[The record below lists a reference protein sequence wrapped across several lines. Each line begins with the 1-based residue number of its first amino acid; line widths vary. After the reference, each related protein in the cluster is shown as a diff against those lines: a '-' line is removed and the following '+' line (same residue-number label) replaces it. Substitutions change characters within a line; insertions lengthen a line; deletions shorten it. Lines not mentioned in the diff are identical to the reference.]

1 MDGSQAIAAGA
12 ALSAFTLDAQHDRLM
27 RLAFPRN
34 DGPESI
40 LLPNRLRAHEEVSRC
55 FRVVVELL
63 SDDARIPLKAMMA
76 RMVTISLVREDGS
89 LRYFNGYVTEFR
101 FLRTDGGF
109 AFYQMVLEPWLALA
123 KLRKDNVSFHGKS
136 VIELTELTFAHYRQ
150 ADWRTH
156 IIDEDPRMTC
166 ANQYDETDYN
176 HLHRRWEA
184 LGLMYSYEHRPDGH
198 TLWLYDKSYLAQ
210 PVDPTGIDD
219 SGTIPFRDKAG
230 SLEDDGIREWSPK
243 RCIGS
248 GQTTLVSFDFKN
260 PVVQRSTAESLNN
273 QGDVFPYEIY
283 ENTGSYGFRTRDDGE
298 KLAYQRM
305 GERDANT
312 QTFDARGNDRTVQ
325 PGRFFKLG
333 GHFSAELQAPKWGEA
348 PPPSIADRDYLILSV
363 DHEASNNYQAG
374 PGAPSHY
381 ENTFRCIRKDIQWR
395 PGRNY
400 NSKPC
405 TYPGIQTA
413 IVVGPAGS
421 EIHTDGYG
429 RIKVQFHW
437 DRLGKYDENSSPW
450 LRVMSPGAGS
460 EFGNIRLPRVGDEVA
475 VVFLD
480 GNIDHPLIL
489 GALYNYTHMP
499 PWQLPEQQALSG
511 LRSHE
516 LQSGAASG
524 RGNHLILDDTKEQI
538 QAQLKSDHLASQLSL
553 GHINRIEDNAG
564 RKDAR
569 GQGFE
574 LRTDGH
580 GAVRAQQ
587 GLLLSTEGRP
597 NARAHITD
605 MAETLARM
613 AQGQELHDSLS
624 QAAQQAQAHQPGDQ
638 DQVAAALQ
646 AQVDTIKGRGGL
658 PARGEF
664 PEFQAPHLTL
674 ASPAGIETSTQGST
688 HLMSVEHTALTSGG
702 HTSLSAGKS
711 LLVSVKE
718 AVRMFAYKAGM
729 KLVAA
734 SADIDITALKDSV
747 NILAKLNITHTA
759 NRITITAKEEVV
771 INGGTSFSRW
781 NASGIVH
788 GTNGVWRQHAAQH
801 SFVPG
806 KSEGTPGLPQTVQL
820 PPGQL
825 DLHHQYVNPE
835 GARCQ
840 GVRQGDYTV
849 VDAEGG
855 VHQGTLDGNGFASV
869 SGLPMGM
876 ATVSYGKDPRDPW
889 DEGSY
894 FGDGTEWPTVALR
907 EADAAVAS
915 AAAATSD
922 RPALALRAQNHG
934 LLTGAKTA
942 TGSLDGAAGKF
953 GAIAQA
959 ATQAARAVQSLQKG
973 GAQALLAP
981 VGQAALA
988 NLAGKLPGGA
998 TALNTYGA
1006 SSAAKPAAAVA
1017 STLGLPGS
1025 LPRIGPEVAPSIP
1038 KKSVI

>member
-1 MDGSQAIAAGA
+1 MDGSQVSA
-12 ALSAFTLDAQHDRLM
+12 ALSVFTHDAQHDRLM
-27 RLAFPRN
+27 RLDFPRG
-34 DGPESI
+34 DGPDAI
-40 LLPNRLRAHEEVSRC
+40 LLPNRLNASEEVSKC
-55 FRVVVELL
+55 FRFELELL

-109 AFYQMVLEPWLALA
+109 AFYHIVLEPWLAFTR
-123 KLRKDNVSFHGKS
+123 LRKDNVSFHGKN

-150 ADWRTH
+150 ADWHVLMTG
-156 IIDEDPRMTC
+156 DDPRMTC
-166 ANQYDETDYN
+166 AHQYDETDYN

-184 LGLMYSYEHRPDGH
+184 LGLFYWYEHREDGH
-198 TLWLYDKSYLAQ
+198 TLWLSDRSTLVQ
-210 PVDPTGIDD
+210 PIDPTGIDD
-219 SGTIPFRDKAG
+219 SAEIPFRDKAG
-230 SLEDDGIREWSPK
+230 SLEDDGIREWIPVRSL
-243 RCIGS
+243 GA
-248 GQTTLVSFDFKN
+248 GQTTLVSFDYKN
-260 PVVQRSTAESLNN
+260 PVAQRSTAESLND

-283 ENTGSYGFRTRDDGE
+283 ENTGSNGFKTHRDGE
-298 KLAYQRM
+298 KLAQQRM

-312 QTFDARGNDRTVQ
+312 QYFEARGNDRTAQ
-325 PGRFFKLG
+325 PGRFFKLSD
-333 GHFSAELQAPKWGEA
+333 HFSAEPQAARNGDA
-348 PPPSIADRDYLILSV
+348 PHGSIADRDYLILSV
-363 DHEASNNYQAG
+363 EHEASNNYQAG
-374 PGAPSHY
+374 PGAPSNY
-381 ENTFRCIRKDIQWR
+381 ENSFRCARKDIQWR
-395 PGRNY
+395 PGRHY
-400 NSKPC
+400 NSQPC

-429 RIKVQFHW
+429 RVKVQFHW

-460 EFGNIRLPRVGDEVA
+460 EFGNIRLPRVGEEVA
-475 VVFLD
+475 VLYLD
-480 GNIDHPLIL
+480 ANIDHPVIL
-489 GALYNYTHMP
+489 GGLYNAVHMP
-499 PWQLPEQQALSG
+499 PWRLPEQQALSG
-511 LRSHE
+511 LRSRV
-516 LQSGAASG
+516 LGGGTS
-524 RGNHLILDDTKEQI
+524 GNHLILDDTKEQI

-638 DQVAAALQ
+638 DQVAAALK
-646 AQVDTIKGRGGL
+646 AQVDALKGQGGL
-658 PARGEF
+658 PAQGEF

-674 ASPAGIETSTQGST
+674 ASPAGIEASTQGST

-702 HTSLSAGKS
+702 HASLSAGKS

-788 GTNGVWRQHAAQH
+788 GTNGNWVQHAAHH

-806 KSEGTPGLPQTVQL
+806 KSEGTPSLPQAVQL
-820 PPGQL
+820 APGQL
-825 DLHHQYVNPE
+825 DLYHQYVDSE
-835 GARCQ
+835 GGR
-840 GVRQGDYTV
+840 RQGIKQGEYTV
-849 VDAEGG
+849 IDAEGG
-855 VHQGTLDGNGFASV
+855 VHQGVLDANGFASV

-876 ATVSYGKDPRDPW
+876 ATVSYGKDPCDPW

-894 FGDGTEWPTVALR
+894 FGQETEWPTVAPT
-907 EADAAVAS
+907 ASS
-915 AAAATSD
+915 AAAAPTSAATSNQ
-922 RPALALRAQNHG
+922 PAQVQRAQALG
-934 LLTGAKTA
+934 LQAGTK
-942 TGSLDGAAGKF
+942 SAAGSPNGVAGKV

-959 ATQAARAVQSLQKG
+959 AEQAASAVQSLPKG
-973 GAQALLAP
+973 GAQALLAS
-981 VGQAALA
+981 VGR
-988 NLAGKLPGGA
+988 AGMSNAG
-998 TALNTYGA
+998 
-1006 SSAAKPAAAVA
+1006 KPAAAVA

-1025 LPRIGPEVAPSIP
+1025 LPHIGAEVPLSIS

>member
-27 RLAFPRN
+27 RLEFPRG
-34 DGPESI
+34 DGPDRI
-40 LLPNRLRAHEEVSRC
+40 LLPNRMSAHEEVSRC
-55 FRVVVELL
+55 FRFEVELL

-101 FLRTDGGF
+101 FLRADGGF
-109 AFYQMVLEPWLALA
+109 AFYRMVLEPWLAFT

-136 VIELTELTFAHYRQ
+136 VIEITELTFAQYRQ
-150 ADWRTH
+150 NDWH
-156 IIDEDPRMTC
+156 PVIVGEYPRLTY

-176 HLHRRWEA
+176 HLHRRWEEI
-184 LGLMYSYEHRPDGH
+184 GLHYYYEHRADGH
-198 TLWLYDKSYLAQ
+198 TLFLSDRSTLAQ
-210 PVDPTGIDD
+210 PIDPTGIDD
-219 SGTIPFRDKAG
+219 SGEIPFRDQAG
-230 SLEDDGIREWSPK
+230 SLEDDGIREWRPM
-243 RCIGS
+243 RLLGS
-248 GQTTLVSFDFKN
+248 GRTTLASFDYKN
-260 PVVQRSTAESLNN
+260 PVAQRSSAESLNN
-273 QGDVFPYEIY
+273 QGDVYPYEIY
-283 ENTGSYGFRTRDDGE
+283 EDTGSYGFRTHDDGE
-298 KLAYQRM
+298 RLAQQRM

-312 QTFDARGNDRTVQ
+312 QTFEARGNDRTAQ
-325 PGRFFKLG
+325 PGRCFKLG
-333 GHFSAELQAPKWGEA
+333 GHFSAELQVPKRGEPA
-348 PPPSIADRDYLILSV
+348 KPSIRDRDYLILSV

-374 PGAPSHY
+374 PGTPSNY
-381 ENTFRCIRKDIQWR
+381 ENTFRCVRRDIQWR
-395 PGRNY
+395 PGRHY
-400 NSKPC
+400 NSQPC
-405 TYPGIQTA
+405 IYHGIQTA
-413 IVVGPAGS
+413 IVVGLAGA

-429 RIKVQFHW
+429 RVKIQFPW
-437 DRLGKYDENSSPW
+437 DRLGKHDENSSPW
-450 LRVMSPGAGS
+450 VRVMSPGAGV
-460 EFGNIRLPRVGDEVA
+460 EFGHIRLPRVGEEVG
-475 VVFLD
+475 VVFVN

-489 GALYNYTHMP
+489 GVLYNYTHMP

-511 LRSHE
+511 LRSRE
-516 LQSGAASG
+516 LQAGAASG
-524 RGNHLILDDTKEQI
+524 RSNHLILDDTKEQI

-624 QAAQQAQAHQPGDQ
+624 QVAQQAQAHQPGDQ
-638 DQVAAALQ
+638 DQVVAALLG
-646 AQVDTIKGRGGL
+646 QVDAIKGQGGT
-658 PARGEF
+658 PAQGEF

-674 ASPAGIETSTQGST
+674 ASPAGIETTTQGST

-788 GTNGVWRQHAAQH
+788 GTSGNWVQHAAHH

-825 DLHHQYVNPE
+825 DLYHQYVNPE
-835 GARCQ
+835 GGRKQ
-840 GVRQGDYTV
+840 GIRQGDYTV

-869 SGLPMGM
+869 AGLPMGM

-894 FGDGTEWPTVALR
+894 LGQGTEWPTVAPP
-907 EADAAVAS
+907 EAGAA
-915 AAAATSD
+915 AAAATAARSD
-922 RPALALRAQNHG
+922 RPAPASGTQSLG
-934 LLTGAKTA
+934 LLAGAKA
-942 TGSLDGAAGKF
+942 AAGSLNGAAGKF

-959 ATQAARAVQSLQKG
+959 AEQAASAVQSLPKG

-981 VGQAALA
+981 VGQAAMA
-988 NLAGKLPGGA
+988 TVASKLPDGT
-998 TALNTYGA
+998 TALHTYGA
-1006 SSAAKPAAAVA
+1006 LSTGKPAAANA

-1025 LPRIGPEVAPSIP
+1025 LPRVDAEVPPSIP
-1038 KKSVI
+1038 KKFVI